1 MKIDS
6 HHHFWNYDPVTYDWI
21 DDSMRAIQRDFLPE
35 DLLAEIA
42 SVGVDGV
49 VSVQARQSL
58 EETQWLLDFA
68 DKNEFIKGVVGWVN
82 LLSPDISADLERFA
96 ENPKFKAVR
105 HVIQGEPDDNF
116 ILQGDF
122 NRGIRELVS
131 FSLVYDILIL
141 ERHLPQTIQF
151 VDAHPNQIFVLDHI
165 AKPRI
170 REGHF
175 EPWNQ
180 KIRELA
186 KRPNVHCKVSG
197 MATEADFTNW
207 SEVQLRPYFDTVF
220 EAFGAQRLMYGSDW
234 PVCLVACGYT
244 RWHDVVSSWVRELSR
259 HEQARIFGGTA
270 EEIYE
275 L

>member
-105 HVIQGEPDDNF
+105 HVIQGEPDENF

-165 AKPRI
+165 AKPPI

-186 KRPNVHCKVSG
+186 KRPNVYCKVSG

-207 SEVQLRPYFDTVF
+207 SEAQLQPYFDTVL

-234 PVCLVACGYT
+234 PVCLVACSYT
-244 RWHDVVSSWVRELSR
+244 RWHDVVSSWVRDLSL